1 MNNHVQGFSLL
12 TKDDIHLFREG
23 SHFRLYE
30 KMGAKIIS
38 KDSVNG
44 VYFCV
49 WAPNAKSV
57 SVIGDFNFWD
67 KNAHS
72 LFARS
77 DGSGIWE
84 GFIPGMKQG
93 DTYKYFIRSNFNNYC
108 VEKADPYAF
117 HAETP
122 EKTGSKVWG
131 LDYEW
136 NDSAWMRS
144 RKEKSSVKAPVS
156 IYEVHLG
163 SWRRKPQENN
173 RWLSYRETAAE
184 LADYCVEMGFTHVE
198 FLPVMEHPFGASWG
212 YQTLGYFAPTSRF
225 GTPQDFMFLIDTLHR
240 AGIAVILDWVP
251 SHFPTDLHGLSFFDG
266 TYLYEHAD
274 RRLGFH
280 PDWKSAIFNY
290 GRNEVKNF
298 LISSALFWLD
308 KYHIDGI
315 RVDAVASML
324 YLDYSRREGQWLPN
338 KYGGKENIEAIEF
351 LKRFNHVVYENY
363 DGVQTY
369 AEESTSWPMVSKPT
383 YLGGLGFGYKW
394 NMGWMNDVLSYIKV
408 DPVFR
413 KYHHNKLTF
422 SFLYAFSE
430 NFVLPFSHDE
440 VTQGKG
446 SLVGKMPGDEWQR
459 FANLRLLIAYMYAH
473 PGKKLLFMGSEFG
486 QVREW
491 SHEESL
497 QWHVL
502 QYYPHSG
509 MQKWVKDLNRA
520 YKENP
525 PFFES
530 DSGWEGFEWIDA
542 NDSDNSVLSFIRKS
556 PSSQET
562 VLCVFNFTPVP
573 RHNYKVG
580 VDRKGVW
587 EEILNSDGIEY
598 FGSGLGNMG
607 FKETIDWG
615 SHARPYSLDIT
626 IPPLGAVF
634 FRYGRK

>member
-1 MNNHVQGFSLL
+1 MDNRVQGFSLL
-12 TKDDIHLFREG
+12 TDADIHLFREG

-30 KMGAKIIS
+30 KMGSKLIS
-38 KDSVNG
+38 KDGVNG
-44 VYFCV
+44 AYFCV
-49 WAPNAKSV
+49 WAPNAKTV

-67 KNAHS
+67 KGAHI
-72 LFARS
+72 LFKRGDS
-77 DGSGIWE
+77 SGIWE
-84 GFIPGMKQG
+84 GFIPGIKQG
-93 DTYKYFIRSNFNNYC
+93 DTYKYFIVSNYNNYS

-122 EKTGSKVWG
+122 RKTGSKVWDI
-131 LDYEW
+131 DYKW
-136 NDSAWMRS
+136 SDASWMRN
-144 RKEKSSVKAPVS
+144 RKSKSAINAPMS

-163 SWRRKPQENN
+163 SWRRKPEENN
-173 RWLSYRETAAE
+173 RCLSYREIAHE

-198 FLPVMEHPFGASWG
+198 LLPVTEHPYTLSWG
-212 YQTLGYFAPTSRF
+212 YQSLGYFAPTSRF
-225 GTPQDFMFLIDTLHR
+225 GTPQDFMYMIDVLHN

-274 RRLGFH
+274 QRQGFH

-290 GRNEVKNF
+290 GRNEVQNF

-308 KYHIDGI
+308 KYHIDGF

-324 YLDYSRREGQWLPN
+324 YLDYSRKEGQWLPN

-363 DGVQTY
+363 DGVQTF
-369 AEESTSWPMVSKPT
+369 AEESTSWAMVSKPT

-430 NFVLPFSHDE
+430 NFILPFSHDE

-446 SLVGKMPGDEWQR
+446 SLIGKMPGDEWQR
-459 FANLRLLIAYMYAH
+459 FASLRLLIAYMYAH

-491 SHEESL
+491 NCEESL
-497 QWHVL
+497 EWHVL
-502 QYYPHSG
+502 QFSQHSG
-509 MQKWVKDLNRA
+509 MQKWVKDLNKA
-520 YKENP
+520 YKENY
-525 PFFES
+525 PFFDDDYS
-530 DSGWEGFEWIDA
+530 WNGFEWIDA
-542 NDSDNSVLSFIRKS
+542 NDTDNSVLTFVRKS
-556 PSSQET
+556 PRTQET
-562 VLCVFNFTPVP
+562 ILCVFNFTPVP

-580 VDRKGVW
+580 VEHKGKW
-587 EEILNSDGIEY
+587 IEILNSDAIEY
-598 FGSGLGNMG
+598 FGSGVGNMG

-615 SHARPYSLDIT
+615 AHGRPYSLDIS

-634 FRYGRK
+634 FKFEKE